1 MASPTIEI
9 LIDLEPYRAD
19 RTKFILGKT
28 LDELNLI
35 MTTKIKRKIE
45 TFIHS
50 LIDLKIVIGKKEKI
64 NIDRGS
70 LKKKIKNIALKA
82 LKELKTKKPE
92 EFERKFKFLTL
103 KNWYFKEISDYEQKE
118 KKVREIAR
126 KNMKELDNLK
136 YKSKRY

>member
-1 MASPTIEI
+1 MANPTIEI
-9 LIDLEPYRAD
+9 LIDLEPYSAD

-50 LIDLKIVIGKKEKI
+50 LIDLKIVIGKKEKT
-64 NIDRGS
+64 N
-70 LKKKIKNIALKA
+70 IKNIAIKA

-103 KNWYFKEISDYEQKE
+103 KNRYFKEISDYEQKE

>member
-1 MASPTIEI
+1 MANPTIEI
-9 LIDLEPYRAD
+9 LIDLEPYSAD

-70 LKKKIKNIALKA
+70 LKKKIKNIAIKA

-92 EFERKFKFLTL
+92 EFEEKFKFLTL

-118 KKVREIAR
+118 KNVREIAR

>member
-50 LIDLKIVIGKKEKI
+50 LIDLKMIIGKIEKI
-64 NIDRGS
+64 NSDKGS
-70 LKKKIKNIALKA
+70 
-82 LKELKTKKPE
+82 
-92 EFERKFKFLTL
+92 
-103 KNWYFKEISDYEQKE
+103 E
-118 KKVREIAR
+118 KKR
-126 KNMKELDNLK
+126 
-136 YKSKRY
+136 